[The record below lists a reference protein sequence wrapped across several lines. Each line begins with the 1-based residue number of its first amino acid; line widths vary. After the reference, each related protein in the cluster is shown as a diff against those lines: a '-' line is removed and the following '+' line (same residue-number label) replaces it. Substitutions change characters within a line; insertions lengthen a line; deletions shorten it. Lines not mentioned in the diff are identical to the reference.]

1 MKQIENNRTN
11 NDAIP
16 GSTCEGADALRLQV
30 ITQRTGTIV
39 LEWGPEPDTF
49 TYSPEASRFA
59 FIDHTRHCL
68 ETSFVPRKDIHPDDW
83 ISVRSAARRLLKGA
97 ENIEVTAR
105 LLLKEGGWLWCR
117 CTATAMQ
124 RENGRI
130 CHLLLT
136 INDADALMKAKEI
149 LAYQVDYDQLTGYGN
164 FDKFKRDVNALL
176 KKRGDKKY
184 ALWYYDLKNFKYINN
199 IYGYDIGDK
208 MLCYWARV
216 IHRGLKEGEAFARVS
231 SDRFT
236 VLHLYRNKE
245 EVEKRFWSY
254 LSELEQ
260 FDLLGPKKF
269 LVEITAGIYCIE
281 KESDILSVGDMVD
294 RANIAQNMVRHL
306 SGSRF
311 AFYTERMRSQVL
323 REKAMEAEMEDALKN
338 GEFCVY
344 LQGQVD
350 IQHGDQITGAEA
362 LIRWKRPDLGLE
374 PPSLFVPLFEKNGF
388 IVEIDHYVFEH
399 VCMYLR
405 KRLWEGKPLFKIAV
419 NVSRMTLIQ
428 PDFPE
433 QYQKIK
439 NAYGIPDGFLE
450 LECTETVVIENL
462 KKFKEVSARLHQYGF
477 HLELD
482 DFGSGYSSLNVLKD
496 IDADVLKLDMV
507 FFQNGLTHERERVI
521 VSSIV
526 AMAGALNMRVVAE
539 GVETMQQ
546 VSFLRRIGCNSIQ
559 GFIFC
564 RPMPMDQFSPEAL
577 SGSLPFQYV
586 HIPPPNRGPW
596 KNEDIPGLSLLAN
609 GTAGAVIQI
618 EDGQDSL
625 LCSAEEPFQRLTGYS
640 KEEIMTLFGG
650 SCRKLILPEDL
661 AAVEDGNS
669 QCLDRVEYRIRRKD
683 GQIRWILESRFH
695 LPQAE
700 KGKWFAVLI
709 DMTLVRDLESSSRK
723 NAIRMEMLLEN
734 IPSGVCIF
742 ALEETIRPIYRNKA
756 YCRMFT
762 DGSDD
767 AQQSGIWNF
776 LEEVHPSD
784 VNHILQLCRQA
795 AVDHKPFELHYRLK
809 KQGSVMK
816 RVWMRA
822 WELPGVENGNPWFLA
837 LLEDET
843 PPHIVKDQLL
853 QPSAFSQDNLPK
865 DLPVGTA
872 VFEVAET
879 LNVTYASQ
887 GIFYLCGHSIEEYDD
902 ASASTL
908 TAMMYP
914 EILHGIS
921 ERLQDTL
928 SKTDQIDCSF
938 PVNRDGKIVWIM
950 IQGKLIDRG
959 PGKYPLLYTA
969 MLDVTRWRNMEFE
982 LKIQAERYHLLE
994 ETLQEMFFEY
1004 DVVSDVMQVTY
1015 REEESLQQREIRGF
1029 MENWS
1034 NLLSVPP
1041 VYDSLMK
1048 KRFQEICVSPQ
1059 RINFDVPVKQER
1071 GEYRWHRMF
1080 LSSIA
1085 GEDNSVM
1092 RVVGR
1097 MFDVHKDVL
1106 ERLAAEERAMRDQMT
1121 GLYNKVSGEMEVRRK
1136 LITMGPGRCAMC
1148 MFDLD
1153 NFKYINDNF
1162 GHAFG
1167 DNVLRKIAKLL
1178 EKVFPNDA
1186 ILTRFGGDEFLAFL
1200 SDGEWDAMELAEQF
1214 RSELAAWDNG
1224 KCQVT
1229 CSIGVVCSYKHNFG
1243 RLFNLADQTM
1253 YQAKQTG
1260 KSRCVF
1266 YEDKA

>member
-1 MKQIENNRTN
+1 
-11 NDAIP
+11 
-16 GSTCEGADALRLQV
+16 
-30 ITQRTGTIV
+30 
-39 LEWGPEPDTF
+39 
-49 TYSPEASRFA
+49 
-59 FIDHTRHCL
+59 
-68 ETSFVPRKDIHPDDW
+68 
-83 ISVRSAARRLLKGA
+83 
-97 ENIEVTAR
+97 
-105 LLLKEGGWLWCR
+105 
-117 CTATAMQ
+117 MQ
-124 RENGRI
+124 
-130 CHLLLT
+130 
-136 INDADALMKAKEI
+136 
-149 LAYQVDYDQLTGYGN
+149 
-164 FDKFKRDVNALL
+164 
-176 KKRGDKKY
+176 
-184 ALWYYDLKNFKYINN
+184 
-199 IYGYDIGDK
+199 
-208 MLCYWARV
+208 
-216 IHRGLKEGEAFARVS
+216 
-231 SDRFT
+231 
-236 VLHLYRNKE
+236 
-245 EVEKRFWSY
+245 
-254 LSELEQ
+254 
-260 FDLLGPKKF
+260 
-269 LVEITAGIYCIE
+269 
-281 KESDILSVGDMVD
+281 
-294 RANIAQNMVRHL
+294 
-306 SGSRF
+306 
-311 AFYTERMRSQVL
+311 
-323 REKAMEAEMEDALKN
+323 
-338 GEFCVY
+338 
-344 LQGQVD
+344 
-350 IQHGDQITGAEA
+350 
-362 LIRWKRPDLGLE
+362 
-374 PPSLFVPLFEKNGF
+374 
-388 IVEIDHYVFEH
+388 
-399 VCMYLR
+399 
-405 KRLWEGKPLFKIAV
+405 
-419 NVSRMTLIQ
+419 
-428 PDFPE
+428 
-433 QYQKIK
+433 
-439 NAYGIPDGFLE
+439 
-450 LECTETVVIENL
+450 
-462 KKFKEVSARLHQYGF
+462 
-477 HLELD
+477 
-482 DFGSGYSSLNVLKD
+482 
-496 IDADVLKLDMV
+496 
-507 FFQNGLTHERERVI
+507 
-521 VSSIV
+521 
-526 AMAGALNMRVVAE
+526 
-539 GVETMQQ
+539 
-546 VSFLRRIGCNSIQ
+546 NS
-559 GFIFC
+559 
-564 RPMPMDQFSPEAL
+564 
-577 SGSLPFQYV
+577 
-586 HIPPPNRGPW
+586 
-596 KNEDIPGLSLLAN
+596 K
-609 GTAGAVIQI
+609 
-618 EDGQDSL
+618 
-625 LCSAEEPFQRLTGYS
+625 
-640 KEEIMTLFGG
+640 
-650 SCRKLILPEDL
+650 
-661 AAVEDGNS
+661 
-669 QCLDRVEYRIRRKD
+669 
-683 GQIRWILESRFH
+683 SRFH

-809 KQGSVMK
+809 KQGYVMK

-1106 ERLAAEERAMRDQMT
+1106 ERLAAEERAMRD
-1121 GLYNKVSGEMEVRRK
+1121 
-1136 LITMGPGRCAMC
+1136 
-1148 MFDLD
+1148 
-1153 NFKYINDNF
+1153 
-1162 GHAFG
+1162 
-1167 DNVLRKIAKLL
+1167 
-1178 EKVFPNDA
+1178 
-1186 ILTRFGGDEFLAFL
+1186 
-1200 SDGEWDAMELAEQF
+1200 
-1214 RSELAAWDNG
+1214 
-1224 KCQVT
+1224 
-1229 CSIGVVCSYKHNFG
+1229 
-1243 RLFNLADQTM
+1243 
-1253 YQAKQTG
+1253 
-1260 KSRCVF
+1260 RCV
-1266 YEDKA
+1266 